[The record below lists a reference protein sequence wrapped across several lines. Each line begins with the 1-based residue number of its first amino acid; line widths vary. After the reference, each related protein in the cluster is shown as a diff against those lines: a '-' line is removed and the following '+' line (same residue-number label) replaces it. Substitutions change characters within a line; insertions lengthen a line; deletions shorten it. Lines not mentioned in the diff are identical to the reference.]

1 MARICE
7 LFGTGVTTANNVSHS
22 KRRTKTTQSPNLQMK
37 RIFVPELNKTISL
50 KLSKKALKTI
60 EKHGGLSQ
68 ALSHVKEEYL
78 SDKLFEV
85 KKMLQAK

>member
-37 RIFVPELNKTISL
+37 RLFVPELSKTISL

-60 EKHGGLSQ
+60 EKYGGLAR
-68 ALSHVKEEYL
+68 ALANVREEYL
-78 SDKLFEV
+78 SNTLLEV
-85 KKMLQAK
+85 KKALQGK